1 MSSAAPELTDTA
13 GAVPSV
19 PVSVSVPLCNKA
31 VVNVPLPVQFQAVP
45 CIIRV

>member
-13 GAVPSV
+13 GEVPSV
-19 PVSVSVPLCNKA
+19 PVSVSVPLCSRA

-45 CIIRV
+45 CMIRV